1 MWCQNNGGANHKV
14 TLNGLL
20 KLKLL
25 QKYFLISHST
35 SNEIR
40 WRCKQ
45 KLNVKIETYHI
56 TLSKITRSVY
66 PKCKTPNLDHCTVIF
81 HEIFWWLI
89 RLLRNWECKQRTAKV
104 INLRQKIAKIKR
116 FFFNLNHNKKK
127 DYKMSVCVHACN
139 HKRNSWCTIWCKE
152 AKKSLLF
159 WKLKR
164 NWPRYSK
171 RYIKRTA
178 GIASKQRKISEFLVP
193 LEYWISHGFWPL
205 FAFSHVTQDFRQLQ
219 KNPNHG

>member
-66 PKCKTPNLDHCTVIF
+66 PKCTTPNLDHCTVIF

-89 RLLRNWECKQRTAKV
+89 RLLRNWECKQRTTK
-104 INLRQKIAKIKR
+104 IIDFRRIIAKIKR
-116 FFFNLNHNKKK
+116 FFFSIWTTIKRRIIKCP
-127 DYKMSVCVHACN
+127 CVSMHAII
-139 HKRNSWCTIWCKE
+139 REISGAQFG
-152 AKKSLLF
+152 AKKP
-159 WKLKR
+159 R
-164 NWPRYSK
+164 NLYFF
-171 RYIKRTA
+171 
-178 GIASKQRKISEFLVP
+178 E
-193 LEYWISHGFWPL
+193 
-205 FAFSHVTQDFRQLQ
+205 
-219 KNPNHG
+219 N